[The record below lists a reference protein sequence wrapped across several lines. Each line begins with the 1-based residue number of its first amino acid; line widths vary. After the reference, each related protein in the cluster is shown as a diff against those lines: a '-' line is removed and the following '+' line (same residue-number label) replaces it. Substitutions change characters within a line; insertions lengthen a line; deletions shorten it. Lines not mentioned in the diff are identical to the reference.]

1 MPSSLCRLHLNVH
14 FLLHPAKHQMPCAG
28 EHMHEFEEFEA
39 SKFVSRLLGKGD
51 WKGFI
56 DKVQVRDWHTA
67 SVPWLAPAAFR
78 DARRARLGWDTSC

>member
-1 MPSSLCRLHLNVH
+1 MACAV
-14 FLLHPAKHQMPCAG
+14 AAG

-56 DKVQVRDWHTA
+56 DKVQVRGVGLGGGRA
-67 SVPWLAPAAFR
+67 LRFR
-78 DARRARLGWDTSC
+78 ACGGRLDLT